1 MHFISKIRS
10 LKGNYTWWATV
21 AISLGTLVTV
31 ADTGEVGVALPNI
44 ANDLDT
50 NLGHVQWLVTG
61 YLLAISVLLMPMG
74 RLSDMIGRKKVYLS
88 GIAIFV
94 LGSGLAYVSPDF
106 STLLG
111 FRVLQGIGLGLVHGN
126 SMAIMTSIF
135 ESNERGKALG
145 IQMTMVGIG
154 LIIGPLF
161 GGVLVGSI
169 GWRAVFLANVFLGLL
184 VFIFGMLVLND
195 RLDSRFKKN
204 DSQGDF
210 DFPGTFL
217 SGAFLVLFL
226 FATADPFNWPII
238 LQVSVFL
245 LSVATLSL
253 FVFWE
258 TRTSSPMFD
267 INLFKNRLFT
277 LGVVCRSLTFVC
289 SATTLF
295 LMPFYLQ
302 DVLFFEP
309 KQVGL
314 CMTTL
319 ALGLVIFG
327 ALSGRLSDVVDWRIF
342 AVLGSLM
349 SSVGLFMLVF
359 IGQDTSLWL
368 ILPALL
374 LQSFGMGFFT
384 PANSNAIL
392 GVVPKSRVGISTG
405 FIQLLRTASTVT
417 GVATATMIIT
427 WFMNTSGFEA
437 NVKDIVFGADPG
449 MAIAF
454 VSGLRAVYLIAA
466 ILQLVV
472 LAISLVSGD
481 GKGNKVYS

>member
-1 MHFISKIRS
+1 
-10 LKGNYTWWATV
+10 
-21 AISLGTLVTV
+21 
-31 ADTGEVGVALPNI
+31 
-44 ANDLDT
+44 
-50 NLGHVQWLVTG
+50 
-61 YLLAISVLLMPMG
+61 
-74 RLSDMIGRKKVYLS
+74 
-88 GIAIFV
+88 
-94 LGSGLAYVSPDF
+94 
-106 STLLG
+106 
-111 FRVLQGIGLGLVHGN
+111 
-126 SMAIMTSIF
+126 
-135 ESNERGKALG
+135 
-145 IQMTMVGIG
+145 
-154 LIIGPLF
+154 
-161 GGVLVGSI
+161 
-169 GWRAVFLANVFLGLL
+169 
-184 VFIFGMLVLND
+184 
-195 RLDSRFKKN
+195 
-204 DSQGDF
+204 
-210 DFPGTFL
+210 
-217 SGAFLVLFL
+217 
-226 FATADPFNWPII
+226 
-238 LQVSVFL
+238 
-245 LSVATLSL
+245 
-253 FVFWE
+253 
-258 TRTSSPMFD
+258 
-267 INLFKNRLFT
+267 
-277 LGVVCRSLTFVC
+277 
-289 SATTLF
+289 
-295 LMPFYLQ
+295 MPFYLQ

-327 ALSGRLSDVVDWRIF
+327 PLSGRLSDVVDWRIF

-374 LQSFGMGFFT
+374 LQSCGMGLFT

-449 MAIAF
+449 IAIAF
-454 VSGLRAVYLIAA
+454 VSGLRAVYLVAA